1 VHIHYDAQVFW
12 DQTLSPSSFH
22 GVTTIFGGFRG
33 FSIAPLS
40 KESASYL
47 MPMLAR
53 VEGMPLESLA
63 QGVPWNWTS
72 FADYLSRVEGQLAI
86 NAGFMPRHTTIRRYV
101 MGPRAVGELAT
112 REEIDKMKA
121 LMRIDWRRCARAFD
135 DSFADP

>member
-72 FADYLSRVEGQLAI
+72 FADYLSRFEGQLAI